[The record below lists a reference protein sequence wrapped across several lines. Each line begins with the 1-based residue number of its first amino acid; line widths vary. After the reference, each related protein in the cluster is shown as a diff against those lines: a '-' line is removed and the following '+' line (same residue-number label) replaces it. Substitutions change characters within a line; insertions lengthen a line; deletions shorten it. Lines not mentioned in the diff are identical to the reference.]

1 MNRQRGLMCGRAMN
15 YRLGLAVA
23 FSAWIFASGGV
34 AHGQDGEDPVAV
46 KPARDPFWP
55 VGYKA
60 QKGAPQAEVA
70 PPQAVSQKSD
80 EDWRAAMKQVMVSGV
95 SRRGESEYCAVING
109 ELKVVG
115 EKITVSYNGAEFS
128 WTVAAIAPPA
138 SIKLRRVSK

>member
-1 MNRQRGLMCGRAMN
+1 MNRQRGLMCGRAVN
-15 YRLGLAVA
+15 CRLGLAVA
-23 FSAWIFASGGV
+23 FIAWMFAAGGV

-55 VGYKA
+55 VGYQA
-60 QKGAPQAEVA
+60 QKDEPQAEVM
-70 PPQAVSQKSD
+70 PQPAVSQKSD
-80 EDWRAAMKQVMVSGV
+80 EDWRAAMKLVMVSGV
-95 SRRGESEYCAVING
+95 SQRGVSEYCAVING

-115 EKITVSYNGAEFS
+115 ERITVSFNGAEFS